1 MHNSLQILLLTA
13 ATIFLNTGTTEIMLR
28 GDSHA
33 SSELVDGK
41 DCFENDEP
49 FAINVKYGMQNLF
62 DGNFQTAWVEGAKG
76 QGIGEAVFIAIPYN
90 YKILNIFGGFG
101 KSMALYK
108 NNSRPKRIKLTCFA
122 GISPEGHVTEIA
134 EGYLSRKFPEE
145 YFLDLED
152 KFAVQSFPFP
162 FSGKELKD
170 FQDNY
175 VEDYK
180 KTSSTPIAYSKT
192 ILKIEIAD
200 VYKGAKYED
209 TCISELFF
217 NAFICDTSAVK
228 FAAYNKIYIE
238 DKDNGK
244 IKIDT
249 PEKKG
254 LVILQDKQSV
264 FQIVS
269 VSNDKKWASII
280 KMPAKIA
287 GRIETEYLLL
297 NITTGRIVNA
307 EIEKITGSRLFDFL
321 LAGNDTFTA
330 LKYSE
335 GEIRLIEGMNQ

>member
-1 MHNSLQILLLTA
+1 MHNILQVLLLTA
-13 ATIFLNTGTTEIMLR
+13 ATIFLNTDTTEIMLR

-33 SSELVDGK
+33 TSELVDGK

-49 FAINVKYGMQNLF
+49 YAINIKYGIQNLF
-62 DGNFQTAWVEGAKG
+62 DGNFKTAWVEGEKG
-76 QGIGEAVFIAIPYN
+76 PGIGQAVYLSIPYN
-90 YKILNIFGGFG
+90 YKIINIFNGFG
-101 KSMALYK
+101 KSPALYK
-108 NNSRPKRIKLTCFA
+108 SNSRPKRIKLTCYA

-134 EGYLSRKFPEE
+134 EGYLSKKFPKE

-170 FQDNY
+170 FQDKY

-180 KTSSTPIAYSKT
+180 KTSTTPVSIIKT

-209 TCISELFF
+209 TCISEIFF
-217 NAFICDTSAVK
+217 NAFICDTNAVK
-228 FAAYNKIYIE
+228 FAAYNKIYAE

-249 PEKKG
+249 PGKKG
-254 LVILQDKQSV
+254 IVILQDKQSV

-269 VSNDKKWASII
+269 ISKDKKWASII
-280 KMPAKIA
+280 KMPARTS
-287 GRIETEYLLL
+287 GRAETEYLLL
-297 NITTGRIVNA
+297 NIKTGRIVNA
-307 EIEKITGSRLFDFL
+307 EIEKTAGIRLFDFL
-321 LAGNDTFTA
+321 LTGDDTFTG

-335 GEIRLIEGMNQ
+335 GEIRLIEGLNQ